1 MLDKLRA
8 RAARHPNLTLALI
21 TLAALAPFLAKPFNM
36 DDPLFLWAAK
46 HIQGHHEN
54 FYGFNV
60 KWGFRELPMSQVTE
74 NPPLACY
81 YLALAAGVV
90 GWSEVGLH
98 VAFLLPAIAAIV
110 GTYQV
115 ARRLCKSPEWA
126 ALITVFTPVFLVSA
140 STVMCDVMMLAFW
153 IWAIAFWL
161 KGIEEKGFR
170 SLAFAGMLVS
180 LSLLT
185 KYFGVCLIP
194 LLAAHGLAH
203 QRRLGRWALALLIP
217 IATIC
222 IYQIDTSWI
231 YGTGLLSAAG
241 RYANSAAHIYEVSKF
256 NSCAIALAFT
266 GGCVATAAFFMPLL
280 WKFTPKLIGVT
291 VFLTLL
297 FILIAGG
304 VFTKYPDIETPIA
317 GKVQFVAWALGG
329 VGILALAAADLQ
341 RRRDA
346 ASWLLAL
353 WVAGTFV
360 FTALINWT
368 VNGRSILPLV
378 PAVAILIARRLDQFP
393 GRHEPKAI
401 CLAAG
406 AALSFVVVGADC
418 TFAHAVRDLAQKV
431 SSTYQQPSRPL
442 WFQGHWGFQYY
453 MQQWGGTPVDFNS
466 SPINPGD
473 VVAVPSDN
481 TNLRRPSA
489 GAADLISTITV
500 IRTGAL
506 DTMDSTTGA
515 GFYSSGWG
523 PLPFALGHVA
533 PEYARVYQIK
543 EPSVATPANPQ

>member
-1 MLDKLRA
+1 MLAKLRA
-8 RAARHPNLTLALI
+8 HAARHPHLTLALI
-21 TLAALAPFLAKPFNM
+21 TIAALLPFLAKPFNI
-36 DDPLFLWAAK
+36 DDPLFIWAAK
-46 HIQGHHEN
+46 QIHAHPADP
-54 FYGFNV
+54 YGFSVN
-60 KWGFRELPMSQVTE
+60 WNGQAFAMSQVTE

-81 YLALAAGVV
+81 YLALAAGVF
-90 GWSEVGLH
+90 GWSEIGLH
-98 VAFLLPAIAAIV
+98 IAFMLPAIAAIA
-110 GTYQV
+110 GTFQV

-126 ALITVFTPVFLVSA
+126 ALITLLTPVFLVSA
-140 STVMCDVMMLAFW
+140 STVMCDVLMLAFW
-153 IWAIAFWL
+153 VWAISFWL
-161 KGIEEKGFR
+161 DGMERNNFR
-170 SLAFAGMLVS
+170 SLAIAGLLVS
-180 LSLLT
+180 FAVVT

-194 LLAAHGLAH
+194 LLVAHGLAH
-203 QRRLGRWALALLIP
+203 KRAADRWALALAIP
-217 IATIC
+217 IIAIGL
-222 IYQIDTSWI
+222 YQLVTSSL
-231 YGTGLLSAAG
+231 YGAGLLAAAG
-241 RYANSAAHIYEVSKF
+241 SYAHSAIQFYGVSKF
-256 NSCAIALAFT
+256 SSAAIALAFT
-266 GGCVATAAFFMPLL
+266 GGCAASAVF
-280 WKFTPKLIGVT
+280 FTPLAWRWTPRFIGVAVASVVAL
-291 VFLTLL
+291 VF
-297 FILIAGG
+297 IADA
-304 VFTKYPDIETPIA
+304 VLAKFPDIESPVTA
-317 GKVQFVAWALGG
+317 KVQFIFWALGG
-329 VGILALAAADLQ
+329 VSILALAANELW

-346 ASWLLAL
+346 DAWLLAL
-353 WVAGTFV
+353 WVWGTFV

-431 SSTYQQPSRPL
+431 SSTYQQPSKPL

-466 SPINPGD
+466 SPINPAD

-506 DTMDSTTGA
+506 DTMDSTTGG